1 MIVGLG
7 NPGQKYLLT
16 PHNIGWMVL
25 DHLCHH
31 LNSHSNNL
39 PEKKTKG
46 GAKSF
51 LSSLFKRKSP
61 FSKEGTSSPG
71 VLWKTKSASYLY
83 CSVLLNSHKILLL
96 KPLTYMNLSGK
107 AVKEAMAY
115 YKIALEDLLV
125 VQDDTDLP
133 FLSMKFHVNRGAAGH
148 NGIKSI
154 HTELQSQ
161 NYARLRVGMQQAVK
175 ESPVKRNV
183 LKPFTPEEQNLLPS
197 FLDLATRALVY
208 FIQEGVKK
216 TADHYNKK
224 S

>member
-1 MIVGLG
+1 MKMIVGLG

-31 LNSHSNNL
+31 LNPPLKN
-39 PEKKTKG
+39 P
-46 GAKSF
+46 A
-51 LSSLFKRKSP
+51 
-61 FSKEGTSSPG
+61 
-71 VLWKTKSASYLY
+71 VAALWKTKSPSYLY
-83 CSVLLNSHKILLL
+83 CSVLLNPYKILLL

-107 AVKEAMAY
+107 AVKEAMGY

-125 VQDDTDLP
+125 VHDDTDLP
-133 FLSMKFHVNRGAAGH
+133 FLSMKFQVDRGAAGH
-148 NGIKSI
+148 NGIKNI

-161 NYARLRVGMQQAVK
+161 NYARLRVGMQQTVK
-175 ESPVKRNV
+175 RPPIKRNV
-183 LKPFTPEEQNLLPS
+183 LKPFTPEEQSLLPS
-197 FLDLATRALVY
+197 FLDSATEALVY

-216 TADHYNKK
+216 TADRYNKK